1 MYKVLVIGWNKQNP
15 LYKYFISLQ
24 FYPDHQHQHHHLLLI
39 LRLQGI
45 KSNNILHNL
54 HYFYIYI
61 QKILSIFEQYYFY
74 TNEINI
80 LL

>member
-24 FYPDHQHQHHHLLLI
+24 FYPDHQHQHCHLLLI

-45 KSNNILHNL
+45 MSNNIL
-54 HYFYIYI
+54 YTIYI
-61 QKILSIFEQYYFY
+61 IFIFIY
-74 TNEINI
+74 TKKNIINI
-80 LL
+80 

>member
-24 FYPDHQHQHHHLLLI
+24 FYPDHQHQHCHLLLI

-45 KSNNILHNL
+45 KSNNILHEL

-61 QKILSIFEQYYFY
+61 YKKKYYQYLSSIIFLQMK
-74 TNEINI
+74 
-80 LL
+80 